1 MHYFGLPKMRQCFLT
16 KCIHSTTL
24 DPNDVWECFGAFQK
38 CLAPK
43 RMQNLCFGLNALLR
57 GAEVAKMV
65 SPQMHPFY
73 SIGLKMMFG
82 IGMEH
87 LQTFSM

>member
-1 MHYFGLPKMRQCFLT
+1 MQYFGLPKMRQCFLT

-24 DPNDVWECFGAFQK
+24 DPNDVWESSAAFK
-38 CLAPK
+38 KRLASK
-43 RMQNLCFGLNALLR
+43 KIQNLSFGLNALLR
-57 GAEVAKMV
+57 GTEVARMV

-82 IGMEH
+82 SG
-87 LQTFSM
+87 L